1 MDWGTAG
8 TIFGIIG
15 VILSAVF
22 AYVAFSRN
30 KKKDDEGQGQQL
42 GTIQS
47 DLGYVKSG
55 IDDIKAEQREQRSIN
70 VSVTSRVTAVEESV
84 KQAHKRIDTI
94 EHDIR

>member
-1 MDWGTAG
+1 MEWGTIG
-8 TIFGIIG
+8 TIFGIVG

-22 AYVAFSRN
+22 AYLAFSRG

-55 IDDIKAEQREQRSIN
+55 IDDIKAEQKEQRNIN
-70 VSVTSRVTAVEESV
+70 VSLASRVTAVEEST
-84 KQAHKRIDTI
+84 KQAHKRIDHL
-94 EHDIR
+94 EANK